1 MMVDGNPFLAALHA
15 QTEYQRVLVEN
26 GRLQQEV
33 RQLRRQLDTI
43 KVERENWRA
52 RCGQ

>member
-1 MMVDGNPFLAALHA
+1 MIDGNPFLTALA
-15 QTEYQRVLVEN
+15 VQGEYQRVLVEN
-26 GRLQQEV
+26 NRLQQEI

-43 KVERENWRA
+43 KVERDNWRA